1 MTWFT
6 LPDLETDSANIVESD
21 LNNKVHSLYNLGTNA
36 KHITHTSSKLKN
48 PAVSEK
54 FAKLPET

>member
-1 MTWFT
+1 
-6 LPDLETDSANIVESD
+6 LPDLETDSANIVVESD